1 MCHHHKIDG
10 SHMQGAR
17 LRAVWNHTSILV
29 PWQHILS
36 MLILQLNG
44 VLYIVN
50 VFQKTSKILL
60 KVTRIILWHRNVHC
74 ETEWIYIHGKMKG
87 SVSFELAVKLKIRWG
102 FLLCRLE
109 SVNLTYTELPV
120 ITPHTCARGK
130 AISSVHLSVCQHKI
144 ARSGDIGIRVTDK
157 CGRKRWKTVFSL
169 LLNAW
174 QGPRALQIVCFHRP
188 HLLTPPTK
196 SMCCTDCACSS
207 SI

>member
-60 KVTRIILWHRNVHC
+60 KVTRIILWHRNVYC

-130 AISSVHLSVCQHKI
+130 AISSVHLSVCQHKNCQI
-144 ARSGDIGIRVTDK
+144 WRYRYQSDWQVWSETVKNCLLSASECLTRATSTTN
-157 CGRKRWKTVFSL
+157 CVFSS
-169 LLNAW
+169 A
-174 QGPRALQIVCFHRP
+174 
-188 HLLTPPTK
+188 TPIDPTY
-196 SMCCTDCACSS
+196 
-207 SI
+207 